1 MTPEEVGLL
10 SELTIV
16 IPTYNRPLE
25 LERAIEYWRDLPVTV
40 HILDGSEKPWF
51 PVGVLPDTLNI
62 SYHHFPQIVDEDWKD
77 NYIRRMKFASELCSS
92 NFATLCSD
100 DDFFTVEGL
109 KVALKSLRDDTCDV
123 VLGKSAQ
130 YLFRNGKFE
139 WKRVN
144 FTWRSEEASL
154 IHDFSVRNRSTR
166 RGSTYYGIFKTYYWK
181 EIRLISVEEKFS
193 NVGAIENI
201 ANYLSKVLCRLLVIQ
216 EYLWVTNYPDKTYKN
231 APHKVEKFS
240 SWLHDEKNKPEVER
254 FIHVLETGLRKFI
267 TPNSNLDVKKIANE
281 ILIEKNTTPKLKPVI
296 RARVLVNKKLLL
308 FISRLPLTA
317 RTRIFRLLPTRWKK
331 VLRTPDFV
339 DSRTPVMEIDAN
351 DLSIQRSV
359 IIWESIMLKP
369 REELRLRVN
378 TYNG

>member
-1 MTPEEVGLL
+1 MTPEEVELL

-16 IPTYNRPLE
+16 IPTYNRPFE

-51 PVGVLPDTLNI
+51 PVGVLPGTLKI
-62 SYHHFPQIVDEDWKD
+62 SFHHFPQIVDEDWKD
-77 NYIRRMKFASELCSS
+77 NYIRRMKFASELCNSR
-92 NFATLCSD
+92 FVALCSD

-109 KVALKSLRDDTCDV
+109 KVALKSLRDDICDV

-130 YLFRNGKFE
+130 YLFRDGKFE

-144 FTWRSEEASL
+144 FTWRSDAASL
-154 IHDFSVRNRSTR
+154 SKDLTVRFQSTQ
-166 RGSTYYGIFKTYYWK
+166 GVSTYYGIFKSQYWK
-181 EIRLISVEEKFS
+181 ELRLSSVEEKFS

-201 ANYLSKVLCRLLVIQ
+201 SDYLSKVLCRLLVIQ

-240 SWLHDEKNKPEVER
+240 SWLLDDKNRHEGER
-254 FIHVLETGLRKFI
+254 FIHVLENGLNKFI
-267 TPNSNLDVKKIANE
+267 IPNSNLDVKKIANE
-281 ILIEKNTTPKLKPVI
+281 ILIRKSKARRLKPVI
-296 RARVLVNKKLLL
+296 RVRVFVNQKLLL
-308 FISRLPLTA
+308 SISRLPLAA
-317 RTRIFRLLPTRWKK
+317 RTKVFDLLPTRWKK

-339 DSRTPVMEIDAN
+339 DSRTPVMEIDVD
-351 DLSIQRSV
+351 DLSIRRSI

-369 REELRLRVN
+369 RDELRLRAN
-378 TYNG
+378 I

>member
-1 MTPEEVGLL
+1 MTPEEVELL
-10 SELTIV
+10 SELTIL

-51 PVGVLPDTLNI
+51 PVGVLPNTLNI
-62 SYHHFPQIVDEDWKD
+62 SYHHIPQIVDEDWKD
-77 NYIRRMKFASELCSS
+77 NYIRRIKFASELCSS
-92 NFATLCSD
+92 SFAALCSD

-109 KVALKSLRDDTCDV
+109 KVALKSLKDDTCDV

-144 FTWRSEEASL
+144 FTWRSEQASVS
-154 IHDFSVRNRSTR
+154 HDFSVRYLSTP
-166 RGSTYYGIFKTYYWK
+166 GCSTYYGIFKTHYWK
-181 EIRLISVEEKFS
+181 EVRLSSVEEKFS

-240 SWLHDEKNKPEVER
+240 SWLHDEENKPEVER
-254 FIHVLETGLRKFI
+254 LIHVLETGLHKFI
-267 TPNSNLDVKKIANE
+267 TSNSNLDVRKIATE
-281 ILIEKNTTPKLKPVI
+281 ILIGKNRPPKLKRVI
-296 RARVLVNKKLLL
+296 IVRVFVNKKLLF
-308 FISRLPLTA
+308 FISRLPLAA
-317 RTRIFRLLPTRWKK
+317 RTRIFQLLPMRWKK

-351 DLSIQRSV
+351 DLSIRRSV
-359 IIWESIMLKP
+359 ILWESIILKP
-369 REELRLRVN
+369 RDELRLRAN
-378 TYNG
+378 I

>member
-1 MTPEEVGLL
+1 MTPKEVELL

-51 PVGVLPDTLNI
+51 PVGVLPGTSKI

-77 NYIRRMKFASELCSS
+77 NYIRRMKFASESCNSS
-92 NFATLCSD
+92 FVALCSD

-109 KVALKSLRDDTCDV
+109 KVALKFLRDDISDV

-130 YLFRNGKFE
+130 YMFRNQKFE

-144 FTWRSEEASL
+144 FTWRSDAASL
-154 IHDFSVRNRSTR
+154 SEDLSVRCGGTR
-166 RGSTYYGIFKTYYWK
+166 GGSTYYGIFKSQYWK
-181 EIRLISVEEKFS
+181 ELRLSSVEEKFS

-201 ANYLSKVLCRLLVIQ
+201 SNYLSKVLCRLLVIQ

-240 SWLHDEKNKPEVER
+240 SWLHDDKNRHEVER
-254 FIHVLETGLRKFI
+254 FIHVLENGLNKFI
-267 TPNSNLDVKKIANE
+267 NPNSNLDVKKIANE
-281 ILIEKNTTPKLKPVI
+281 ILIRKSKARRLKPVI
-296 RARVLVNKKLLL
+296 RVRIFVNKKLLL
-308 FISRLPLTA
+308 FISRLPLAA
-317 RTRIFRLLPTRWKK
+317 RTRIFHLLPTPWKK

-339 DSRTPVMEIDAN
+339 DSRTPVMEIDAD
-351 DLSIQRSV
+351 DLSIQSSI

-369 REELRLRVN
+369 REELRLRAN
-378 TYNG
+378 I

>member
-1 MTPEEVGLL
+1 MTPEEVELL

-51 PVGVLPDTLNI
+51 PVGVLPVTLKI

-77 NYIRRMKFASELCSS
+77 NYIRRMKFASELCNSR
-92 NFATLCSD
+92 FVALCSD

-109 KVALKSLRDDTCDV
+109 KVALKSLRDDICDV

-130 YLFRNGKFE
+130 YLFRDGKFE

-144 FTWRSEEASL
+144 FTWRSDAAS
-154 IHDFSVRNRSTR
+154 FSNDLTVRLQSTQG
-166 RGSTYYGIFKTYYWK
+166 GSTYYGIFKSQYWK
-181 EIRLISVEEKFS
+181 ELRLSSVEEKFS

-201 ANYLSKVLCRLLVIQ
+201 SNYLSKVLCRLLVIQ

-240 SWLHDEKNKPEVER
+240 SWLLDDKNRHEGER
-254 FIHVLETGLRKFI
+254 FIHVLENGLNKFI
-267 TPNSNLDVKKIANE
+267 NPNSNLDVKKIANE
-281 ILIEKNTTPKLKPVI
+281 ILIEKSKARRLKPVI
-296 RARVLVNKKLLL
+296 RVRVFVNKKLLL
-308 FISRLPLTA
+308 FISQLPLAA
-317 RTRIFRLLPTRWKK
+317 RVRIFHLLPKRWKK

-339 DSRTPVMEIDAN
+339 DSRTPVMEIDAD
-351 DLSIQRSV
+351 DLSIRRSI

-369 REELRLRVN
+369 REGLRLRAN
-378 TYNG
+378 I

>member
-1 MTPEEVGLL
+1 MTPEEVELL

-51 PVGVLPDTLNI
+51 PVGVLPNTLNI
-62 SYHHFPQIVDEDWKD
+62 SYHHFPQIVNEDWKD
-77 NYIRRMKFASELCSS
+77 NYIRRIKFASELCSS
-92 NFATLCSD
+92 SFAALCSD

-144 FTWRSEEASL
+144 FTWRSDEASL
-154 IHDFSVRNRSTR
+154 SHDFSVRYQSTR
-166 RGSTYYGIFKTYYWK
+166 SGSTYYGIFKTHYWK
-181 EIRLISVEEKFS
+181 EVRLSSVEEKLS
-193 NVGAIENI
+193 NIGAIENI

-231 APHKVEKFS
+231 APHRVEKFS
-240 SWLHDEKNKPEVER
+240 YWLHDEKNKPEVQM
-254 FIHVLETGLRKFI
+254 FIHVLEKGLRKFI
-267 TPNSNLDVKKIANE
+267 TSDSNLDVKKIAND
-281 ILIEKNTTPKLKPVI
+281 ILIKKGKPPKLKPVV
-296 RARVLVNKKLLL
+296 RARVLVNKKLL
-308 FISRLPLTA
+308 FFVSRLPLAA
-317 RTRIFRLLPTRWKK
+317 RTSIFRLLPSRWKK

-351 DLSIQRSV
+351 DLSIRRSV

-369 REELRLRVN
+369 REELRLRAN
-378 TYNG
+378 I

>member
-1 MTPEEVGLL
+1 MTPEEVELL

-25 LERAIEYWRDLPVTV
+25 LERAIEYWRDLPVSV

-51 PVGVLPDTLNI
+51 PVGVLPNTLNI
-62 SYHHFPQIVDEDWKD
+62 SYHHFPQIVNEDWKD
-77 NYIRRMKFASELCSS
+77 NYIRRIKFASELCSS
-92 NFATLCSD
+92 SFAALCSD

-144 FTWRSEEASL
+144 FTWRSDEASL
-154 IHDFSVRNRSTR
+154 SHDFSVRYRSTR
-166 RGSTYYGIFKTYYWK
+166 RGSTYYGIYKTHHWK
-181 EIRLISVEEKFS
+181 EVRLSSVEEKFS
-193 NVGAIENI
+193 NIGAIENI
-201 ANYLSKVLCRLLVIQ
+201 ANYLSKVLCRFLVIQ

-240 SWLHDEKNKPEVER
+240 SWLHDEKNKPEVQR
-254 FIHVLETGLRKFI
+254 FIHVLEKGLRKFI
-267 TPNSNLDVKKIANE
+267 TPNSSLDVKKIAND
-281 ILIEKNTTPKLKPVI
+281 ILIKKGKPPKLKPVI
-296 RARVLVNKKLLL
+296 RARVLVNKKLLF
-308 FISRLPLTA
+308 FISRLPLA
-317 RTRIFRLLPTRWKK
+317 GRTTIFRLLPSRWKI

-339 DSRTPVMEIDAN
+339 DSRTPVVEIDGN
-351 DLSIQRSV
+351 DLSIRRSV
-359 IIWESIMLKP
+359 LIWESIMLKP
-369 REELRLRVN
+369 RDELRLRAN
-378 TYNG
+378 T